1 MPEKTA
7 DDFSK
12 ENQILIDKVSEAAG
26 GLKGLPGKV
35 VRKIL
40 NNDFLVKVIKIAD
53 NHLLKKHINSV
64 TQNAVFQITGKVGLI
79 LSIIILV
86 IMLIPFFITLAAGGK
101 IIIPVIVFAV
111 IAALIWLIICIVTGK
126 ITNGVSSLI
135 YSKINYL
142 ITKAVDNKSEAK
154 DS

>member
-1 MPEKTA
+1 MPEKTST
-7 DDFSK
+7 DINNEK
-12 ENQILIDKVSEAAG
+12 QILSDKLNEVIGS
-26 GLKGLPGKV
+26 LKGLSGKV
-35 VRKIL
+35 IRKIL
-40 NNDFLVKVIKIAD
+40 NNDFLVKIIKIAD
-53 NHLLKKHINSV
+53 KHLLKKNINSI
-64 TQNAVFQITGKVGLI
+64 TQNAVFQITGKIGLI

>member
-7 DDFSK
+7 EDISN
-12 ENQILIDKVSEAAG
+12 ENQVFLSKLNEAIG

-35 VRKIL
+35 IRKIL

-53 NHLLKKHINSV
+53 KHLLRKYINST
-64 TQNAVFQITGKVGLI
+64 TQNAVFQITGKIGLI

-101 IIIPVIVFAV
+101 ILIPVIVFAV
-111 IAALIWLIICIVTGK
+111 ITALFWLIICIITGK
-126 ITNGVSSLI
+126 ITNGISGLI
-135 YSKINYL
+135 YGKINDIICAYL
-142 ITKAVDNKSEAK
+142 STEPLVKQ
-154 DS
+154 